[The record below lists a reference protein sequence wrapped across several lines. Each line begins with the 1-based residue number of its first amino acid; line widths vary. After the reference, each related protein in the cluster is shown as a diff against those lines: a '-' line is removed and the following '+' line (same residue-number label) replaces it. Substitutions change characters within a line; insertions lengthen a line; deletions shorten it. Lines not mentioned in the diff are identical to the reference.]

1 MEAII
6 LKEELMKYVLRQ
18 IETNDNKDLTTYIY
32 DIGIDKNK
40 IVNLLTELEKLEYI
54 FVPKGRDV
62 VMQTYA
68 GLEVDDDTE
77 LTLLGEKF
85 LNDKQSDYKLIL
97 RLIKDNKLKGNSL
110 LHLTRYD
117 FSNDLRALQNDGRIA
132 TNNHKIVSTYFPG
145 DGLVINP
152 STFITIKGQRM
163 LGDIMDKERTTNYNF
178 NGGNINFSNN
188 NSGTINQ
195 NQNNMTQINSKS
207 EMYEY
212 VQDEMGK
219 KDMRTL
225 IELLEELQSGED
237 NNSAL
242 DHFNDFLKKYAPIG
256 NLITTSAGFLVNNL
270 PEIIEQVKSFI

>member
-6 LKEELMKYVLRQ
+6 LKEESLKYILKVIQ
-18 IETNDNKDLTTYIY
+18 VNSEKDLSSFIF
-32 DIGIDKNK
+32 DIGIDKDE
-40 IVNLLTELEKLEYI
+40 IISLLSELEKLEYI

-68 GLEVDDDTE
+68 GPEVDDDTE

-97 RLIKDNKLKGNSL
+97 RLIKDNKLKDNSL
-110 LHLTRYD
+110 LHLTRND

-237 NNSAL
+237 KNSAL

-256 NLITTSAGFLVNNL
+256 NLLTTSAGFIHNNL
-270 PEIIEQVKSFI
+270 PQIIEKISTFL